1 MTIGTINH
9 SATYTPASLQV
20 AAQPS
25 AAEDKVA
32 TKGAQQRGEI
42 SASQAPAAQTPATDT
57 KVSISDDARKL
68 QADDRAAQSA
78 KAQVA
83 SLKETKSQEAEKDM
97 GDKAEAF
104 AYGALGMD
112 HPEDVKANSDGYYN
126 AGQWLAAAGTVATV
140 LLAIA

>member
-1 MTIGTINH
+1 MTVGTINH
-9 SATYTPASLQV
+9 SATYTPASLQS

-25 AAEDKVA
+25 VVSAEQAAAKAAPQPSD
-32 TKGAQQRGEI
+32 TPT
-42 SASQAPAAQTPATDT
+42 SQT
-57 KVSISDDARKL
+57 KVSISDEARQL
-68 QADDRAAQSA
+68 QADDSAAQN
-78 KAQVA
+78 
-83 SLKETKSQEAEKDM
+83 TKSQEAKSQQAEKDM

-112 HPEDVKANSDGYYN
+112 HPEDVKANDDGYYN

>member
-1 MTIGTINH
+1 MTIGTINN
-9 SATYTPASLQV
+9 SATYTPASLQA
-20 AAQPS
+20 AAQPIA
-25 AAEDKVA
+25 AAEDNIVA
-32 TKGAQQRGEI
+32 KAATPP
-42 SASQAPAAQTPATDT
+42 SDTPPSQT
-57 KVSISDDARKL
+57 KVSISDEARQL
-68 QADDRAAQSA
+68 QADDSAAQKA
-78 KAQVA
+78 KPQQD
-83 SLKETKSQEAEKDM
+83 EQDM